1 MANTKSAEKRARQ
14 SETKRLQNRSVKSG
28 LRKAEKDFVAA
39 VEATTK
45 DEAAKAFRKISSM
58 LDKAAKTGVLRKETA
73 SRTKSRLAAKVNKL
87 K

>member
-39 VEATTK
+39 VEAATK
-45 DEAAKAFRKISSM
+45 DEAAKAFRDISSM

-73 SRTKSRLAAKVNKL
+73 SRKKSRLAAKVNKL